1 MSVRGAGREG
11 CSVRVGRSGSV
22 GVEGE
27 SMGVQVGGETSWQL
41 REKISLETEAGGAGS
56 GTGQQGAEQNSGG
69 LEGPR
74 ENA

>member
-1 MSVRGAGREG
+1 M
-11 CSVRVGRSGSV
+11 
-22 GVEGE
+22 
-27 SMGVQVGGETSWQL
+27 TY
-41 REKISLETEAGGAGS
+41 KISLETEAGGAGS